1 MVARARAGGNCSLCS
16 ARAVSQAG
24 RTSGKR
30 PCSSHGQNQNHGQQ
44 QPRKAAANRWPQT
57 KTKSGGSSLCKS
69 SPRKSARL
77 RFAAPPSPAGAARWL
92 LPVVRSAPAPHFALR
107 AAAAPSPR
115 PAAARKISRVAAAG
129 LRWRARR
136 AAWSARASFCS
147 HRVRRA
153 LPRQKHALRA
163 PEKGTRSAR
172 RKKARAPRAGK
183 RHALRA
189 PEKGTRSARRKR
201 HCRRRDVLGQFRGH
215 RNSVSSKLRRVGRCP
230 KGHDQKKS
238 PRWVGR
244 FFLVAQEG
252 VSRGLALAHR
262 GHEPAGRQEQRAEF

>member
-129 LRWRARR
+129 LRWRAHR

-189 PEKGTRSARRKR
+189 PETALPAARRPRAISRPPQFGVLEIASCGPVSERARPEKISALGGEIFSGR
-201 HCRRRDVLGQFRGH
+201 SRRSEPRARSGASGARARGKAGTACRILNH
-215 RNSVSSKLRRVGRCP
+215 
-230 KGHDQKKS
+230 
-238 PRWVGR
+238 
-244 FFLVAQEG
+244 
-252 VSRGLALAHR
+252 
-262 GHEPAGRQEQRAEF
+262 